1 MKFPLISRRRAQAEL
16 DAVKADRER
25 IREER
30 DQFRSDARACAR
42 QLERFATQLFDLKDE
57 VALNIVASQHPSS
70 VDSSAHAAA
79 TALREA
85 CEARGIDLRI
95 ELARLEG
102 SLT

>member
-1 MKFPLISRRRAQAEL
+1 MTSRRDLTASSARIDQLIAERDTARTEARVVGRAL
-16 DAVKADRER
+16 ER
-25 IREER
+25 IARELSE
-30 DQFRSDARACAR
+30 
-42 QLERFATQLFDLKDE
+42 LKDE

-70 VDSSAHAAA
+70 ADSSAHAAA